1 MCAGD
6 ARIPLVVVAALAG
19 GTGSRNFQCLSPFRL
34 TISQDYEFRGIIA
47 LQTQLKG
54 DASKVMRRFL
64 FVFVFAPHLFSVYC
78 AKRDIIVADLCR
90 TFAICA
96 VPGIP
101 AKIPKSIR
109 RERG

>member
-6 ARIPLVVVAALAG
+6 ARIPLVVVAG

-54 DASKVMRRFL
+54 DASKVMRRFM
-64 FVFVFAPHLFSVYC
+64 FVFVFVSFAPHLFSDYC
-78 AKRDIIVADLCR
+78 AKRDIVVADLCR
-90 TFAICA
+90 TFANCA

-101 AKIPKSIR
+101 AKILKSIR